1 MHPPSVDRPRS
12 SGRRPEP
19 SGRRAGTPPGPRTPG
34 AVPPP
39 ADAQCRARRACR
51 TR

>member
-1 MHPPSVDRPRS
+1 MHRPSDHPRS
-12 SGRRPEP
+12 SGLRPEP
-19 SGRRAGTPPGPRTPG
+19 SARRAGTPSGLRTPG

-39 ADAQCRARRACR
+39 AVAQRHARRACR

>member
-1 MHPPSVDRPRS
+1 MHRPCVDHPRS
-12 SGRRPEP
+12 SGRHPEP
-19 SGRRAGTPPGPRTPG
+19 LATTPSGLLAPG

-39 ADAQCRARRACR
+39 ADAQRRARRACR